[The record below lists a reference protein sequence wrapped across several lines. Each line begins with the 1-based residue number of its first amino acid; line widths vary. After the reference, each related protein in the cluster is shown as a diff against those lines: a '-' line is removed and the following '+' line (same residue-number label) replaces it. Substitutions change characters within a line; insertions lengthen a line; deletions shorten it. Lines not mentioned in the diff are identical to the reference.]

1 MGVGVCNMEKNRKNE
16 VEIVDSDIHQIDSFL
31 YEVCPSICKI
41 IFLNEIGTG
50 FLIKLYK
57 EDKPSFFLM
66 TNEHIIKKDMIEKKQ
81 EIEVYYNNQ
90 KNRIKITLNKEERF
104 IQSYKEELEIDC
116 TIVKMIN
123 KDNVNKDYFL
133 LPNIDYNKNNYNEL
147 KKK

>member
-1 MGVGVCNMEKNRKNE
+1 
-16 VEIVDSDIHQIDSFL
+16 
-31 YEVCPSICKI
+31 
-41 IFLNEIGTG
+41 
-50 FLIKLYK
+50 
-57 EDKPSFFLM
+57 M
-66 TNEHIIKKDMIEKKQ
+66 TNEHIIKKDIIEKKE